1 MKKDAKKSEID
12 VMGNYKLKSY
22 LYGLK
27 KAIPVIFGFLPVA
40 ISFAILAG
48 NAGLNMAETVAMSA
62 FVFAGASQIMSV
74 ELIAG
79 GAQMI
84 SIVIATFVINLRH
97 IIMSTCVF
105 KRLQKG
111 SVFTRLL
118 EGFGI
123 TDETFAL
130 FTTENEKNCNS
141 AFLLGLIT
149 VTYSSWVIGTLIG
162 TLVSVM
168 LPSIIS
174 DSFGIAL
181 YALFISLIVP
191 DVKKNSRL
199 FITVAITAIMNA
211 ILCFMID
218 KSWAIIISTLLGA
231 FLGVFIVEDE
241 DSESE
246 SEVAV

>member
-1 MKKDAKKSEID
+1 MK
-12 VMGNYKLKSY
+12 NYKSKSY

-48 NAGLNMAETVAMSA
+48 KAGLSAVETIAMSA

-74 ELIAG
+74 ELVAN
-79 GAQMI
+79 GAEMI

-105 KRLQKG
+105 KKMKKC
-111 SVFTRLL
+111 SVLMRLL
-118 EGFGI
+118 QGFGV

-130 FTTENEKNCNS
+130 FTTEDDKNCNQY
-141 AFLLGLIT
+141 FMLGLIT
-149 VTYSSWVIGTLIG
+149 VTYFSWVIGTAIG
-162 TLVSVM
+162 TLISVM
-168 LPSIIS
+168 LPPIVL

-181 YALFISLIVP
+181 YALFIALIVP
-191 DVKKNSRL
+191 DVKKSVRL
-199 FITVAITAIMNA
+199 FVVVVITAIINTL
-211 ILCFMID
+211 LCLIID

-231 FLGVFIVEDE
+231 LVGVFIVNEE
-241 DSESE
+241 PSPKEE
-246 SEVAV
+246 EVTV